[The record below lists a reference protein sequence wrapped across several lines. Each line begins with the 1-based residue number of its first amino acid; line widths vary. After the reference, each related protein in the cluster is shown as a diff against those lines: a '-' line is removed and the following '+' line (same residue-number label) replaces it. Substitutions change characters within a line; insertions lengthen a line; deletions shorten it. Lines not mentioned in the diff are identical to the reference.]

1 MDKKTIVNNIYHA
14 SVISGF
20 SIGYSMLSKKLFKIA
35 SPSVKKFELEDM
47 AKLAAVIASSQMTM
61 EYLMKEKIIPEE
73 LNI

>member
-1 MDKKTIVNNIYHA
+1 MDKITIVNNIYRA

-35 SPSVKKFELEDM
+35 PPSVQKFELEDM
-47 AKLAAVIASSQMTM
+47 AKLAVVVASSQMTM

>member
-1 MDKKTIVNNIYHA
+1 MDKRTIVNNIYRA

-35 SPSVKKFELEDM
+35 LPSVQKFELED
-47 AKLAAVIASSQMTM
+47 KLAVVVASSQMTM